1 MKLIK
6 NPLVICGFFRWRTR
20 IDDSYLKMDSKDSSN
35 SAIFSLRIVSVDN
48 YMKTPLF
55 GLDTCYSDF
64 RADEVKQVSVTCYY
78 NCI

>member
-1 MKLIK
+1 
-6 NPLVICGFFRWRTR
+6 
-20 IDDSYLKMDSKDSSN
+20 MDSKDSSN

-78 NCI
+78 NCILMNLCFFAQITNEFWFQFGLD